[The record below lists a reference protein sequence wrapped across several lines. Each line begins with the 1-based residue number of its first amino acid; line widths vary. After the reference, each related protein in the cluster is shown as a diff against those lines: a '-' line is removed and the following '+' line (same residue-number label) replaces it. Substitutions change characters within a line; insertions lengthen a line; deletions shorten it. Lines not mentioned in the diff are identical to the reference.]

1 MFTIF
6 NLKNGFF
13 SLFVIGWSLLALTA
27 ISVAQEGPK
36 AQTDQQTKV
45 SDADLRAFVK
55 AYVDNQKIRQQYEP
69 SLKDSTDSEK
79 DQQIQDR
86 ANAELKKSLAKQN
99 LTVEKYNAIYN
110 QINSDEELRR
120 KALKLVE
127 EERKRSST

>member
-6 NLKNGFF
+6 NLKNGFL
-13 SLFVIGWSLLALTA
+13 SLCVIGWSLLALTA
-27 ISVAQEGPK
+27 ISVAQEGTK
-36 AQTDQQTKV
+36 GQQPTV

-110 QINSDEELRR
+110 QINSDEELRK
-120 KALKLVE
+120 KALKLVD
-127 EERKRSST
+127 EERKRSS

>member
-110 QINSDEELRR
+110 QINSDEELRK

>member
-36 AQTDQQTKV
+36 AQTNQQTKV

-110 QINSDEELRR
+110 QINSDEELRK
-120 KALKLVE
+120 KALKLVD
-127 EERKRSST
+127 EERKRSS

>member
-55 AYVDNQKIRQQYEP
+55 AYVDNQRIRQQYEP

-110 QINSDEELRR
+110 QINSDEELRK

>member
-13 SLFVIGWSLLALTA
+13 SLFVIGWSLLALNATG
-27 ISVAQEGPK
+27 VAQESPK
-36 AQTDQQTKV
+36 AQTDQQTTV

-69 SLKDSTDSEK
+69 SLKDSTDSQK
-79 DQQIQDR
+79 DQQIQDQ

-110 QINSDEELRR
+110 QINSDEELRK

-127 EERKRSST
+127 EERKGSS

>member
-1 MFTIF
+1 MFTIL

-13 SLFVIGWSLLALTA
+13 SLFVIGWSLLALSATG
-27 ISVAQEGPK
+27 VAQESPK
-36 AQTDQQTKV
+36 AQTDQQTTV

-69 SLKDSTDSEK
+69 SLKDSTDSQK
-79 DQQIQDR
+79 DQQIQDQ

-110 QINSDEELRR
+110 QINSDEELRK

-127 EERKRSST
+127 EERKRSS

>member
-6 NLKNGFF
+6 NLKNAFL
-13 SLFVIGWSLLALTA
+13 SLFVIGCSLLAPGA
-27 ISVAQEGPK
+27 IGVAQETPK
-36 AQTDQQTKV
+36 APSDQQSKV

-69 SLKDSTDSEK
+69 SLKDSTDSQK

-99 LTVEKYNAIYN
+99 LTIEKYNRIYN
-110 QINSDEELRR
+110 QINSDEELRK

-127 EERKRSST
+127 EERKRSS